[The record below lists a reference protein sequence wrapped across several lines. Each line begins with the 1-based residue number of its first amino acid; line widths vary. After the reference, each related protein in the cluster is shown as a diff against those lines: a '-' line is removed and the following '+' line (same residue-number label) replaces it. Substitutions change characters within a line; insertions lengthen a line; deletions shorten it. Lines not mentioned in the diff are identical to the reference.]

1 MSEAPPV
8 TARGLVKRYGEI
20 VAVDHVD
27 LTVEPGDVFGYLGPN
42 GAGKTTSLRMML
54 GLIRPTE
61 GSVRLFGRDPLE
73 EGAKALDGVA
83 GFVEEPRFY
92 PYLSGRK
99 NLRLLADYDDGDS
112 RSRIEEM
119 LELVELRDR
128 AKDRVGG
135 YSHGMRQRLGIAASL
150 LREPKLLLLD
160 EPTTGLD
167 PAGMRDMREL
177 VRRLAGEGLTVLL
190 SSHLLGEVEDL
201 CNRVA
206 IIRKGQI
213 VYEGALKQLLA
224 TARERLP
231 HADDR
236 ARAGEGALSLA
247 SRHRRGRARRPA
259 ARVQGG
265 RGCAR
270 RPHDRARPGPHRGHR
285 ARPCDREPRRP
296 VPRAHRRRVE
306 RPRSRGGRRMSAV
319 AKVYRWEIAKLLA
332 QKRTYLGVGTAAL
345 VPVIF
350 VVVLVLQ
357 TGGPND
363 VPLGR
368 YIRDTGLA
376 VPFVVLFFM
385 SIWGFPLITA
395 LVAGD
400 IVAAESQ
407 HGTLKTILTRSRDR
421 GEVFTGKVLATIT
434 YTLTI
439 ILAMGLVG
447 LVAGS
452 IAWGFHPLTSLS
464 GTKVSAGHGVGLL
477 AASLAIYAFPLVGI
491 AAFGLMLSTITRNSA
506 AAVVGTLM
514 WALLMQLLGVLPGTE
529 SFRAYLLGTQFDA
542 WHGFLR
548 TPADWSPVI
557 RAVWVCAL
565 YIALPLAA
573 AYTVFLRRDVAG
585 D

>member
-1 MSEAPPV
+1 
-8 TARGLVKRYGEI
+8 
-20 VAVDHVD
+20 
-27 LTVEPGDVFGYLGPN
+27 
-42 GAGKTTSLRMML
+42 
-54 GLIRPTE
+54 
-61 GSVRLFGRDPLE
+61 
-73 EGAKALDGVA
+73 
-83 GFVEEPRFY
+83 
-92 PYLSGRK
+92 
-99 NLRLLADYDDGDS
+99 
-112 RSRIEEM
+112 
-119 LELVELRDR
+119 
-128 AKDRVGG
+128 
-135 YSHGMRQRLGIAASL
+135 
-150 LREPKLLLLD
+150 
-160 EPTTGLD
+160 
-167 PAGMRDMREL
+167 
-177 VRRLAGEGLTVLL
+177 
-190 SSHLLGEVEDL
+190 
-201 CNRVA
+201 
-206 IIRKGQI
+206 
-213 VYEGALKQLLA
+213 
-224 TARERLP
+224 
-231 HADDR
+231 
-236 ARAGEGALSLA
+236 
-247 SRHRRGRARRPA
+247 
-259 ARVQGG
+259 
-265 RGCAR
+265 
-270 RPHDRARPGPHRGHR
+270 
-285 ARPCDREPRRP
+285 
-296 VPRAHRRRVE
+296 
-306 RPRSRGGRRMSAV
+306 MSAV